1 MDILA
6 PIDGSDP
13 SERALRFAAELA
25 RRFECSLHV
34 VHITD
39 SETDATDRIIE
50 RAGEILREEGID
62 EVPEISI
69 DVGLGFRSADQV
81 GRDIVAMVRSEGYDH
96 VVMGHHGTGM
106 IDRAILGSAAKTVVD
121 ANDVPVT
128 IVP

>member
-34 VHITD
+34 VHVTD
-39 SETDATDRIIE
+39 QETEATDRIIE
-50 RAGEILREEGID
+50 RAREILREEGIEGD
-62 EVPEISI
+62 PEISI
-69 DVGLGFRSADQV
+69 DVDLGFRSADRV
-81 GRDIVAMVRSEGYDH
+81 GQDILEMVDSEEYDH

-106 IDRAILGSAAKTVVD
+106 VDRAILGSAAQTVVD
-121 ANDVPVT
+121 ANTVPVT
-128 IVP
+128 IIP